1 MSYVNFR
8 VPGKEGTL
16 YSVDFKVYSDEHRIA
31 DSGYLML
38 EPTEEPLAES
48 ANTIK
53 DAETWRTVNADI
65 FKTTAEKPSEDSGT
79 GG

>member
-1 MSYVNFR
+1 MSFVNFR
-8 VPGKEGTL
+8 VPGKDGTL

-53 DAETWRTVNADI
+53 DAATWRTVNADI
-65 FKTTAEKPSEDSGT
+65 FKTKAETPEEDAGTA
-79 GG
+79 

>member
-8 VPGKEGTL
+8 VPGATGTL

-31 DSGYLML
+31 DSGYHML

-48 ANTIK
+48 ANTIT
-53 DAETWRTVNADI
+53 DAETWRTKNAT
-65 FKTTAEKPSEDSGT
+65 FFTAPVEDGD
-79 GG
+79 GA

>member
-48 ANTIK
+48 ANVIK
-53 DAETWRTVNADI
+53 DAETWRTTNAK
-65 FKTTAEKPSEDSGT
+65 FFEAKTETPSEEGSGS
-79 GG
+79 